1 MTDSDWRWPSSEEWE
16 AVLALSKN
24 GKVRLIVDLL
34 RAQAPN
40 VHRAIYDT
48 LEELDHWDN
57 STKWIISKTPKGSL
71 PKAETIGRP
80 ARKHRDP
87 LYLQKLQSLAIK
99 IGQIH
104 VSYLDD
110 KGRLPRKTE
119 LHQEIDADENLSR
132 YVGFRDKKRTAR
144 NRMIAEAHQLLMAV
158 DKE

>member
-1 MTDSDWRWPSSEEWE
+1 MTDGDWRWPTSEEWE
-16 AVLALSKN
+16 AVLSLSKN
-24 GKVRLIVDLL
+24 GDIKPIIDLL
-34 RAQAPN
+34 RLQAPN

-57 STKWIISKTPKGSL
+57 STHWIISKTPKGSV
-71 PKAETIGRP
+71 PKPKTVGRP
-80 ARKHRDP
+80 ERKHKDP

-144 NRMIAEAHQLLMAV
+144 NRMIAEAHQLLVAAG
-158 DKE
+158 KE

>member
-1 MTDSDWRWPSSEEWE
+1 MTDGDWRWPTSEEWE
-16 AVLALSKN
+16 AVLSLSKN
-24 GKVRLIVDLL
+24 GDIKPIIDLL
-34 RAQAPN
+34 RLQAPN

-57 STKWIISKTPKGSL
+57 STQWIISKTPKGSL
-71 PKAETIGRP
+71 PKPKTVGRP
-80 ARKHRDP
+80 ARKHKDP

-144 NRMIAEAHQLLMAV
+144 NRMIAEARQLLVAAG
-158 DKE
+158 KE